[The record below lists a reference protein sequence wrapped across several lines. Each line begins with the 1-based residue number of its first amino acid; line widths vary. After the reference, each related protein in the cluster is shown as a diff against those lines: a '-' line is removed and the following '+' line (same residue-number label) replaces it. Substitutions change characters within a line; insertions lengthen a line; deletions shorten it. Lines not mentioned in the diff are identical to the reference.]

1 MGQTAADGMRG
12 VGPSD
17 KKLPPKIVLWLV
29 VLWRVDAPYPHPS
42 RRPLSSVAPVGS
54 GWLVCKINF

>member
-17 KKLPPKIVLWLV
+17 DKLPPKIVLWLG
-29 VLWRVDAPYPHPS
+29 VLWRVDAPHPPPPLGA
-42 RRPLSSVAPVGS
+42 RCPLSYLLARDGLCV
-54 GWLVCKINF
+54 K